1 MSARPEED
9 MAGQPGP
16 ALGHAMS
23 HTGADEKAAAKDSAA
38 IADDRSGDEKQD
50 KPKGEESDVEY
61 DTKEKQYG
69 VEKIRAITSA
79 WSYKA
84 LIVMYIIIYIT
95 SYTHSMQQQLSRN
108 LTPYV
113 TSEFQRHGLTATT
126 GIVSGLMYGVTQLPL
141 AKILNIFGRM
151 EGYLLCHILC
161 SVGLIMMALCRNVE
175 TYAAAQVFWT
185 VGSGGIG
192 YIHTVL
198 ISDFTSLRNRMII
211 FALNSTAYIGNAF
224 AGPIVAELF
233 YEHSTFRWAF
243 GSFAIIF
250 PFFGALI
257 CIMLWYNLNQAKKQG
272 IELVSPVSVRTWKES
287 CRYYFEEFDVIGM
300 FLLATGFSLFL
311 LPFSLVSYAPN
322 GWKTGY
328 IIAMIIL
335 GPLLLATF
343 GFWEKKYASVP
354 LVPWVNLKDRT
365 IIGACGVAG
374 ALFLSFNAWDSFFS
388 SYLQVVH
395 QRSISQ
401 ARFILNIYTIASCTW
416 GPIVGVLIRQT
427 NHYKW
432 IAVAA
437 VPVAAL
443 STGLLIHFRQ
453 PDSYIGYII
462 MCQILKSV
470 SAGTI
475 IICEQLAVMS
485 VVSHNEVTVMLA
497 LIGLASSVGRAVG
510 SAISGGI
517 WTNQMPG
524 KIAHYLPES
533 AKANATTIY
542 GDLRVQLS
550 YEWGSEIREAIVTAY
565 GDVQR
570 NMVIAGAALMPIAF
584 ACVLLWRN
592 VNVAK
597 FKQTEGKIF

>member
-23 HTGADEKAAAKDSAA
+23 HTGADEKAAAKDSAVV
-38 IADDRSGDEKQD
+38 ADDRSGDEKQD
-50 KPKGEESDVEY
+50 KPKDEESDVEY

-84 LIVMYIIIYIT
+84 LVVMYIIIYIT

-300 FLLATGFSLFL
+300 LLLVTGFSLFL

-401 ARFILNIYTIASCTW
+401 AGFILNIYTIASCTW
-416 GPIVGVLIRQT
+416 GPFVGVLIRQT

-437 VPVAAL
+437 VP
-443 STGLLIHFRQ
+443 
-453 PDSYIGYII
+453 
-462 MCQILKSV
+462 ILKSV

-524 KIAHYLPES
+524 KIEHYLPES